1 MDVLQ
6 IDVCPPSVAAMV
18 LCGVWTLWFGRNA
31 RCHGWK
37 VWEPGAM
44 VRYISSLLED
54 MASLKL
60 SMKQQRA
67 TISSVRRRPDEC

>member
-1 MDVLQ
+1 
-6 IDVCPPSVAAMV
+6 
-18 LCGVWTLWFGRNA
+18 
-31 RCHGWK
+31 
-37 VWEPGAM
+37 
-44 VRYISSLLED
+44 